1 MFCARV
7 TPALRTCYKVRV
19 DIFRRRPSNSDP
31 QRRQLLD
38 LLRNARRAGLPHV
51 PAPLRGE
58 FERKVMP
65 DAMLEGATHFLLRG
79 HEAVP
84 EWKDLPP
91 DPWRANRYVEGF
103 LHGLLRLH
111 EFDAKVRAHNGDP
124 ALIAERMAQEVQV
137 VAFWMPRQN

>member
-1 MFCARV
+1 M
-7 TPALRTCYKVRV
+7 RV
-19 DIFRRRPSNSDP
+19 DIFRRRPSNLDP
-31 QRRQLLD
+31 RRQQLLD
-38 LLRNARRAGLPHV
+38 LLRNARRAGLAHV
-51 PAPLRGE
+51 PAPLRKE

-91 DPWRANRYVEGF
+91 DPWRANRYVAGF
-103 LHGLLRLH
+103 LQGLLRLH
-111 EFDAKVRAHNGDP
+111 DFDAKVRAHNGDP
-124 ALIAERMAQEVQV
+124 ALIVERMTQEVQL